1 MVKLLYHYR
10 NRMKTSS
17 GQYTGK
23 GELRKEGSN
32 KAETGI
38 WGQNFRLFGRPKQQ
52 GCRSEISFLGLVSRD
67 EDPIKAPIGYV
78 DWTLYSGRK

>member
-17 GQYTGK
+17 GQCTGK

-32 KAETGI
+32 KAETGT
-38 WGQNFRLFGRPKQQ
+38 WGQTFREAETTGVQK
-52 GCRSEISFLGLVSRD
+52 RD
-67 EDPIKAPIGYV
+67 
-78 DWTLYSGRK
+78 LLSGNGIT

>member
-17 GQYTGK
+17 GQCTGK

-38 WGQNFRLFGRPKQQ
+38 LGPEFQTFREAETTGVQK
-52 GCRSEISFLGLVSRD
+52 RD
-67 EDPIKAPIGYV
+67 
-78 DWTLYSGRK
+78 LLSGE

>member
-17 GQYTGK
+17 GQCTGK
-23 GELRKEGSN
+23 GELRKEESN

-38 WGQNFRLFGRPKQQ
+38 WGQNFKLFGRPKQQ
-52 GCRSEISFLGLVSRD
+52 GCKKRDLLFGIS
-67 EDPIKAPIGYV
+67 I
-78 DWTLYSGRK
+78 T